1 MSRPELV
8 SSLLLPELERQLKED
23 KSLWPNIK
31 GFFIVTVTKNKKPR
45 AKWYLLFQ
53 GNEISPVITSSE
65 EEARKEM
72 KGKVR
77 TVQVQLDDYDLITFI
92 TGGLT
97 GIKAYMTGR
106 IKVKGDLLLAQKL
119 EEVFKKMGGRER
131 AMDFIKQNEPAF
143 TTIVKS
149 KL

>member
-31 GFFIVTVTKNKKPR
+31 GFFIVTVTKNKKAR

-119 EEVFKKMGGRER
+119 EEVFEKMGGRER